1 MFGKGEVRSSELV
14 IGLSSSK
21 DHRALEVTFL
31 STPHKAWGI
40 CYALKEKDKKRVRDK
55 FQFLSFVR
63 IWIPDSDNRACQ
75 SYANK
80 VCFYEADFVSGL
92 RFPSHP
98 FVRELFFLFQLA
110 LALLVPNSWRIV
122 VCCMVIWMSTNDRD
136 TISVTPQ
143 TRYPNL
149 WLWPSC

>member
-21 DHRALEVTFL
+21 DHGALEVTSL

-63 IWIPDSDNRACQ
+63 IRIPDSDNRACQ

-80 VCFYEADFVSGL
+80 VCFMRLTSSVDSASQVILLLESFS
-92 RFPSHP
+92 S
-98 FVRELFFLFQLA
+98 FFN
-110 LALLVPNSWRIV
+110 LL
-122 VCCMVIWMSTNDRD
+122 
-136 TISVTPQ
+136 
-143 TRYPNL
+143 
-149 WLWPSC
+149 